1 MQVNSA
7 HPDSGIADLD
17 NGSVKFMLHGR
28 QKRGSAE
35 DDYVMSG
42 RSTDPN
48 AAMRRGRSEGAALGA

>member
-28 QKRGSAE
+28 QNRGSVENDCAGCL
-35 DDYVMSG
+35 V
-42 RSTDPN
+42 
-48 AAMRRGRSEGAALGA
+48 AAQPESL